1 MPLALLG
8 NLSIQ
13 ETDIYAKE
21 VWTARVDPMVSLLVV
36 VRTFTDQGICQASP
50 WKRPEDPPRS
60 KDPHLR
66 SVGGE
71 LHPESAS
78 RQ

>member
-13 ETDIYAKE
+13 ETDIYAK
-21 VWTARVDPMVSLLVV
+21 VWTARVNPMVSLLVV
-36 VRTFTDQGICQASP
+36 VITFNDQGIYQASP

-78 RQ
+78 RL